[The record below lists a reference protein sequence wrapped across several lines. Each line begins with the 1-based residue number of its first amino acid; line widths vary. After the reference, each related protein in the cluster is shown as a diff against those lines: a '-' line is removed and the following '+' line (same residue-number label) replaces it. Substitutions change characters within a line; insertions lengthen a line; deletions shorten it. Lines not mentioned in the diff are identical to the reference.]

1 MSDEQIDNRFEKRFD
16 NRFDDRLSEALE
28 ELARDDRGSEPS
40 SETSV
45 VMRQRLMAEFARRQ
59 VAVAPR
65 QTRLSH
71 FRFRLPVMPLM
82 PSRLVSRV
90 VMAGGATLLA
100 TVLFFSFR
108 GWRGAGSPSPS
119 GQDSS
124 RQSVVAVESGVLP
137 QAGGQSN
144 QMQLLPGPVV
154 RAYDRRVGD
163 ESVDDESFPDP
174 DQLNFHDSE
183 YLFHLSVS
191 AADLADFGLTETE
204 YDHLEGQEPDQD
216 PGHDP
221 DRVIKAEILMADD
234 GMVRAVF
241 VKPGY
246 RQKPVTTLRF

>member
-1 MSDEQIDNRFEKRFD
+1 MNDERFDNRFEKRFDNRFD

-28 ELARDDRGSEPS
+28 ELARDEVCEPS
-40 SETSV
+40 AETSV

-65 QTRLSH
+65 QTRLRQ
-71 FRFRLPVMPLM
+71 FRRRLPVMPPM
-82 PSRLVSRV
+82 SSRLVSRV
-90 VMAGGATLLA
+90 VMAGGATLIA
-100 TVLFFSFR
+100 TILFFSIR
-108 GWRGAGSPSPS
+108 GWRDAGSQPPS
-119 GQDSS
+119 GEHSS
-124 RQSVVAVESGVLP
+124 RQSVAAVESGVLP

-174 DQLNFHDSE
+174 EQLNFHDSE
-183 YLFHLSVS
+183 YLFHISVS
-191 AADLADFGLTETE
+191 AADLAAFGLTETE
-204 YDHLEGQEPDQD
+204 YDHLEGQEPGEQ
-216 PGHDP
+216 P
-221 DRVIKAEILMADD
+221 DRVLKAEILMADD